1 MKIKKIFNIALVIT
15 LMLLISG
22 VSWYTVFGL
31 KAYKVTVQELEEL
44 YGYQK
49 QAVNVDL
56 TALEKGQ
63 FNVTFNSFDGEQV
76 YGQLIYPKNADPS
89 QPIPILI
96 GVHGMGRTYVRW
108 VEGEFK
114 DTDTL
119 EQTDELANMAL
130 ARGYAV
136 LAIDSRNHGK
146 RKNLDYNIKDVMYDL
161 WFWGKKEP
169 YENMIIDSV
178 KDHRVLLDWVVTQPQ
193 FDQNNIS
200 VAGYSMGGQIS
211 LILASMDERISKV
224 LSIVPPASKDTVARV
239 SPLNFVTRLNTE
251 KVWLVTADNDE
262 HASVEDNSVLYD
274 ALNVLDKH
282 HIEIAGG
289 HILPEGYYKQLT
301 GWF

>member
-1 MKIKKIFNIALVIT
+1 MKTKKIFNIVLVIT
-15 LMLLISG
+15 VILLISG

-31 KAYKVTVQELEEL
+31 KAYKVNVQELEEL
-44 YGYQK
+44 YSYQK
-49 QAVNVDL
+49 QAVNVNL

-63 FNVTFNSFDGEQV
+63 FNITFNSFDGERV
-76 YGQLIYPKNADPS
+76 YGQLTYPENADPS

-114 DTDTL
+114 GSDTL
-119 EQTDELANMAL
+119 EQTDELASMAL

-178 KDHRVLLDWVVTQPQ
+178 KDHRVLLDWVVNQPQ
-193 FDQNNIS
+193 FDSNNIS

-211 LILASMDERISKV
+211 LILASLDKRVNKV

-239 SPLNFVTRLNTE
+239 SPLNFVTRLSTA

-262 HASVEDNSVLYD
+262 YASVEDNAILFD
-274 ALNVLDKH
+274 ALNVPNKH
-282 HIEIAGG
+282 HIEIAGE
-289 HILPEGYYKQLT
+289 HILPEGYYKELK
-301 GWF
+301 GWY

>member
-1 MKIKKIFNIALVIT
+1 
-15 LMLLISG
+15 MLLISG

-44 YGYQK
+44 YSYQK

-63 FNVTFNSFDGEQV
+63 FNITFNSFDGEQV
-76 YGQLIYPKNADPS
+76 YGQLIYPKSADPS

-193 FDQNNIS
+193 FDQNSIS

>member
-1 MKIKKIFNIALVIT
+1 MKSRKIRNIAVSITILLLVI
-15 LMLLISG
+15 G
-22 VSWYTVFGL
+22 GSWYTLFAL
-31 KAYKVTVQELEEL
+31 KPYKVSIQELNEL
-44 YGYQK
+44 YSYEEQS
-49 QAVNVDL
+49 VNVEL
-56 TALEKGQ
+56 TPLETGQ
-63 FNVTFNSFDGEQV
+63 INFTFNSFDGERV
-76 YGQLIYPKNADPS
+76 YGRLIYPENAVQS

-96 GVHGMGRTYVRW
+96 GVHGMGRSYVRW
-108 VEGEFK
+108 IDDKFK
-114 DTDTL
+114 GSDTV
-119 EQTDELANMAL
+119 EQTDELANIAL
-130 ARGYAV
+130 ARGYAL
-136 LAIDSRNHGK
+136 LAIDSRNHGQ

-161 WFWGKKEP
+161 RFWGKRKP

-178 KDHRVLLDWVVTQPQ
+178 KDHRVLLDWIVTQPQ
-193 FDQNNIS
+193 FDQKNIS

-262 HASVEDNSVLYD
+262 YASVEDNTVLFD
-274 ALNVLDKH
+274 ALNVPDKH

>member
-44 YGYQK
+44 YSYQK

-56 TALEKGQ
+56 TALKKGQ
-63 FNVTFNSFDGEQV
+63 FNITFNSFDGEQV

-211 LILASMDERISKV
+211 LILASMDERVSKV

>member
-1 MKIKKIFNIALVIT
+1 
-15 LMLLISG
+15 MLLISG

-44 YGYQK
+44 YSYQK

>member
-44 YGYQK
+44 YSYQK